1 MKKVISILLVLCV
14 AASLFAAVTVKA
26 GFDFGTV
33 SGKFLEDKGTGVK
46 DVTFKTHGVGFDVA
60 VMGDVASNL
69 AVYGDVSAIFPI
81 FFKSSEN
88 GSTEITFVKDDVAA
102 PTLDGTTLKFPGLKV
117 SSVAFRAGALYKI
130 NYQGVDLGFGG
141 GLVYSVSKAKLGEDK
156 DFNEYSRSVTKNFGL
171 SLYATGTYAVAKNV
185 GINLTI
191 NPDIYLYNYTASYD
205 NYLTDKEVCNFEAYG
220 FRAGFAF
227 NASLGVAF
235 SF

>member
-33 SGKFLEDKGTGVK
+33 STKSLEDKVAGAK
-46 DVTFKTHGVGFDVA
+46 DITFKTHGVGFDVA
-60 VMGDVASNL
+60 VMGDVAPNL
-69 AVYGDVSAIFPI
+69 AVYGDVSGVFPI
-81 FFKSSEN
+81 FFKESRN
-88 GSTEITFVKDDVAA
+88 GGAEYTIHKGTDTDTETDFYF
-102 PTLDGTTLKFPGLKV
+102 DGFKA
-117 SSVAFRAGALYKI
+117 SSVAFRSGVLYKM
-130 NYQGVDLGFGG
+130 NVQGVDLGLGG
-141 GLVYSVSKAKLGEDK
+141 GLVFSTSKAKFGDK
-156 DFNEYSRSVTKNFGL
+156 DFNDYYRVLSRNFGL

-191 NPDIYLYNYTASYD
+191 NPDIYLYNYAASYN
-205 NYLTDKEVCNFEAYG
+205 NYDSDTEVCKFEAYG